1 MVILVSTQ
9 FEMIGQNIQPKDLE
23 GNWKFE
29 SWKTLYANFHPDM
42 EPTERSDSWKE
53 VGIGIEYPTSVTM
66 EAVFKSRN
74 NFTKSN
80 LTLVN
85 KAKSGPWLEAN
96 FMINSQIKEAWWE
109 YDPDENIIGFTI
121 EGYEYN
127 LYFYIKELSSNKMIF
142 VEKFYKTE
150 SDVYFNYITMIKD

>member
-1 MVILVSTQ
+1 
-9 FEMIGQNIQPKDLE
+9 MIGQNIQPKDLE

-42 EPTERSDSWKE
+42 EPKEGSDSWKE
-53 VGIGIEYPTSVTM
+53 VGIGIEYSTSVIM
-66 EAVFKSRN
+66 EVVFKSRN
-74 NFTKSN
+74 DFTKSN

-85 KAKSGPWLEAN
+85 KTKSGPWLEAS

-109 YDPDENIIGFTI
+109 YDPGENIIGFII

-127 LYFYIKELSSNKMIF
+127 LYFYVKELSSNKMIV

-150 SDVYFNYITMIKD
+150 SDAYFNYVTMIKE